1 MRLRSA
7 TGALVALVALIA
19 LAAPAAAHGGGAV
32 FEVLEASEVAPGRI
46 ALRVLVTHEADGDPA
61 AGAIVEVAA
70 TGPGDA
76 AVAPV
81 QAVRQEEEGVY
92 ATSVDV
98 AEPGAW
104 TLVVT
109 SSFPP
114 GTTVVPVEVRGA
126 AGGTTTTTAPAA
138 APTTGPV
145 LAAPEVG
152 GVEGGSD
159 TANLVSAAVFGVIGG
174 ALGLWV
180 SRRRSARR
188 AAAEAD
194 RSDAA

>member
-7 TGALVALVALIA
+7 AGALVALLA
-19 LAAPAAAHGGGAV
+19 LAAPAAAHGGGAA
-32 FEVLEASEVAPGRI
+32 FEVLEASEVAPGRL
-46 ALRVLVTHEADGDPA
+46 ALRVLVTHEADGHPA

-76 AVAPV
+76 PAPV

-92 ATSVDV
+92 AASVDV
-98 AEPGAW
+98 GGPGAW
-104 TLVVT
+104 TLVVS

-114 GTTVVPVEVRGA
+114 GATEVPVAVRGA
-126 AGGTTTTTAPAA
+126 AAGTTTAQVAAGATSTTAP
-138 APTTGPV
+138 V
-145 LAAPEVG
+145 LPAPEVG

-159 TANLVSAAVFGVIGG
+159 VANLVSAAVFGVVGG

-194 RSDAA
+194 RADAV

>member
-1 MRLRSA
+1 MRLRA
-7 TGALVALVALIA
+7 AAGVLVALLA

-46 ALRVLVTHEADGDPA
+46 ALRVLVTHGADGDPA
-61 AGAIVEVAA
+61 AGAIVDVTA
-70 TGPGDA
+70 TGPGGA
-76 AVAPV
+76 PAPV
-81 QAVRQEEEGVY
+81 RAVRQEDDGVY
-92 ATSVDV
+92 AASVDV
-98 AEPGAW
+98 AEPGVW

-114 GTTVVPVEVRGA
+114 GTTEVPVAVRGA
-126 AGGTTTTTAPAA
+126 AGGTTTAPVAA
-138 APTTGPV
+138 GASSTTGPV
-145 LAAPEVG
+145 LAAPE
-152 GVEGGSD
+152 GGSD
-159 TANLVSAAVFGVIGG
+159 TTNLISAAVFGVVGG

-194 RSDAA
+194 RADAV